1 VVLHQRA
8 RRLGEALRRPRSIGL
23 PDAVREAISGVPNDY
38 SGENRKRILLAVM
51 AAGGIR
57 LRGHGDWVAIK
68 FTVDTAAAL
77 LACRDVL
84 RKIAGE
90 FTMCRFSN
98 LAAGE
103 TLQLFYGEYERHV
116 KNDIEWILRLAKPL
130 PQRA

>member
-1 VVLHQRA
+1 
-8 RRLGEALRRPRSIGL
+8 
-23 PDAVREAISGVPNDY
+23 
-38 SGENRKRILLAVM
+38 M